1 MSNVNALIDQLQQEF
16 DKLVTDSS
24 TLNLELDE
32 LLIESIQQTMEE
44 IKAGANSDYF
54 HLIVLL
60 NFIISTRD
68 LPRDE
73 VETFLKRLKMN

>member
-44 IKAGANSDYF
+44 I
-54 HLIVLL
+54 
-60 NFIISTRD
+60 ISTRD